1 MEYVSM
7 SEFNSWWV
15 EEDGQPYDDSS
26 TIGSRNL
33 KDVKTYNLKHRAF
46 YFAKDVIEFVKEV
59 EVTGLYS
66 SLFEQLIRCA
76 TSIGAN
82 LVEGAAGSSR
92 RDWLKFTVIALKSA
106 NEVKYWLCL
115 IKDTQKV
122 NMDLVVRLINEA
134 NELSNILGAIVLKAK
149 KEGES

>member
-1 MEYVSM
+1 ML
-7 SEFNSWWV
+7 EFNSLSV
-15 EEDGQPYDDSS
+15 EEDGQSYYGSS
-26 TIGSRNL
+26 NNEGRHF
-33 KDVKTYNLKHRAF
+33 KEEKTYNLKHRAF

-115 IKDTQKV
+115 IKETQKV
-122 NMDLVVRLINEA
+122 NSEQVARLIKEA
-134 NELSNILGAIVLKAK
+134 NELSNILGSIVLKAK
-149 KEGES
+149 SNESER